1 MYYSA
6 PGFYSKHFPINHETL
21 VLDNTYTL
29 NYELILEKNLSYS
42 TLYFRN
48 KVSLV
53 VSKFY

>member
-42 TLYFRN
+42 TLYFRI

-53 VSKFY
+53 DFFK